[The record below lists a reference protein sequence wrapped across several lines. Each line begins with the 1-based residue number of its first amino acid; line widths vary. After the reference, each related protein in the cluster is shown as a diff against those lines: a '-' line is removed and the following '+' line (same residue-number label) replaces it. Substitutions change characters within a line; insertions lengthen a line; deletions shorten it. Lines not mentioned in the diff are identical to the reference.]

1 MFMLLEEQI
10 QILSKA
16 AEDPIY
22 FKTQGAPGNSKDKEG
37 ATAGLAAVTGE
48 SWTSGVNSI
57 GAGVAPAYNNFSIED
72 LLRRI
77 FQDLNNY
84 SECLIPITKGNTVDI
99 KIFPLLRPPTSIR
112 LSN

>member
-1 MFMLLEEQI
+1 MLLEEQI
-10 QILSKA
+10 QILSRA

-22 FKTQGAPGNSKDKEG
+22 FKTQGTSGNSDGKEG
-37 ATAGLAAVTGE
+37 KAAGLVAVTGE
-48 SWTSGVNSI
+48 SWASGVTSI

-84 SECLIPITKGNTVDI
+84 SECLIPITKGEH
-99 KIFPLLRPPTSIR
+99 SGY
-112 LSN
+112 